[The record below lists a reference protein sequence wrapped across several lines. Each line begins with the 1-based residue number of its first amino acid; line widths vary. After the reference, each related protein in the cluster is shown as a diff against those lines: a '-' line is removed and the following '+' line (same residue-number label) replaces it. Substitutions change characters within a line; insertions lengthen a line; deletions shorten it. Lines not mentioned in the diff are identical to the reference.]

1 MFCVHFCFLPVSCAA
16 LRVNN
21 NNMKTRQFPTLAF
34 STFPDKAL
42 FSKPLRSLL
51 RLLVA
56 VPISGYSPSTR
67 RTGFGRDP
75 AMSAHSGLGALGWI
89 DMPVNAIKTA
99 ILKQSINQ
107 PSRRALA
114 HSDRLAPLRILTGV
128 SSDRKQ
134 LDLVVKYFSDDSAFH
149 SRCLSTHLFMSV

>member
-1 MFCVHFCFLPVSCAA
+1 MFCVLFCFLPVSCAA

-67 RTGFGRDP
+67 RAGFGRDP
-75 AMSAHSGLGALGWI
+75 AMSAYSGLGALGWI
-89 DMPVNAIKTA
+89 DMPVNAITTA
-99 ILKQSINQ
+99 IMKQPMNQ

-114 HSDRLAPLRILTGV
+114 PLRPIQRPTLCTTRPRHSGFI
-128 SSDRKQ
+128 SACGIRDEKSRIS
-134 LDLVVKYFSDDSAFH
+134 VKSCQIQS
-149 SRCLSTHLFMSV
+149 